1 MGEAWIRKRADRIR
15 FRDMGSDSDNG
26 CHEAMKHRIIPR
38 LTQTDNSD
46 PDGTNQKIKK
56 RTTKNDSNGKQET
69 CEERIERISQTNV
82 SFLEFW
88 LQCLD
93 WKMLRLFFFFVGVA
107 SLIYLFFVFNFNEK
121 LWNNYFPS
129 RA

>member
-1 MGEAWIRKRADRIR
+1 
-15 FRDMGSDSDNG
+15 MGSDSDNG

-46 PDGTNQKIKK
+46 PDRTNQKIREK
-56 RTTKNDSNGKQET
+56 TTKNDSNGKQET
-69 CEERIERISQTNV
+69 REERIERISQTNV

-93 WKMLRLFFFFVGVA
+93 WKMLRLFFTLLVLFFFFVGVA

-129 RA
+129 RAKEEL